1 MDTRKYETYL
11 RYELNRSVCT
21 VLSYTSDLRQYFG
34 EYPEDAPYPD
44 SRHIREW
51 IGALA
56 QKGSSA
62 RTLRRKVQS
71 LRAYCRYLMICGE
84 ISKDPTTDI
93 ILAKL
98 PRPLPKFVRQD
109 EMEEILSAGND
120 SELGFLETRDSL
132 IIEILYTTGI
142 RQAELLSINDTDID
156 RQRMQLTV
164 CGKRGKRRII
174 PLAPSTLEKISDY
187 QSIRDRSTE
196 NCDPHHPLIVSKKG
210 ARLNK
215 RSLYNIVNIKLA
227 SSGSSKKSP
236 HVLRHTFATA
246 MLNNGAGLNEVKE
259 FLGHSSLATTQIY
272 THLTLGEL
280 QQNYKLAHPRA
291 LKK

>member
-34 EYPEDAPYPD
+34 DYPEDSPYPD

-51 IGALA
+51 IGMMA
-56 QKGSSA
+56 QKGCSP

-84 ISKDPTTDI
+84 MSKDPTADI

-98 PRPLPKFVRQD
+98 PRPLPKFVRQE
-109 EMEEILSAGND
+109 EMEEILAAG
-120 SELGFLETRDSL
+120 SGGEQGFLEMRDAL
-132 IIEILYTTGI
+132 VIEILYATGI
-142 RQAELLSINDTDID
+142 RQAELLSANDADID

-174 PLAPSTLEKISDY
+174 PLAPSTLGKISEY
-187 QSIRDRSTE
+187 QRIRDRSTTRT
-196 NCDPHHPLIVSKKG
+196 DPQHPLIVSKNG